1 MERDRR
7 KRTRIPIRFE
17 VRIIVDGQDYHAQT
31 ENLSLKGIL
40 LTTEQLLTP
49 EQLCQVVLTLS
60 SEIVITIAGK
70 IIRSDSEATAID
82 FISMDENSFFHLRR
96 IVEYNAADV
105 DQVDAE
111 LSRDAF

>member
-1 MERDRR
+1 MGRERR

-17 VRIIVDGQDYHAQT
+17 VRIIVDGQDYHVQT
-31 ENLSLKGIL
+31 KNLSLKGIL
-40 LTTEQLLTP
+40 LTTEQLFTP

-60 SEIVITIAGK
+60 SEIVITIEGK

-82 FISMDENSFFHLRR
+82 FISMDEDSFFHLRR
-96 IVEYNAADV
+96 VVEYNAVDV

>member
-17 VRIIVDGQDYHAQT
+17 VRVIVDGQDYSAQT
-31 ENLSLKGIL
+31 KNLSLKGIL
-40 LTTEQLLTP
+40 LITEQLFNP
-49 EQLCQVVLTLS
+49 EQLCQVILTLS

-82 FISMDENSFFHLRR
+82 FVGMDEDSFFHLRR

-105 DQVDAE
+105 EQVDAE
-111 LSRDAF
+111 LSQDAF